1 MKNIIKIAGI
11 AFLGTAT
18 VMGYLRYQA
27 FKAIAAAEQEK
38 KVIEIAEVST
48 DEDSRK

>member
-1 MKNIIKIAGI
+1 MTKLIKIAGI

-27 FKAIAAAEQEK
+27 FKSIMAAEREK
-38 KVIEIAEVST
+38 NVIDIVEEPT
-48 DEDSRK
+48 DEASRK

>member
-1 MKNIIKIAGI
+1 MKNVIKIAGI

-27 FKAIAAAEQEK
+27 LKGIMAAEREK
-38 KVIEIAEVST
+38 KVIEIVEEST
-48 DEDSRK
+48 NEDSRK